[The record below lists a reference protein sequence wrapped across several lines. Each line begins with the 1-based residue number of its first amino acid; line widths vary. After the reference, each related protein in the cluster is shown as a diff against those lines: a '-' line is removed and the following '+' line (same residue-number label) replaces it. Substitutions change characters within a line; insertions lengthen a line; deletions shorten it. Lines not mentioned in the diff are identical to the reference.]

1 MPTLAQTPVRVNT
14 PGLGEDVSVVADVTL
29 ASRGGRS
36 RRARG
41 TAGAHVQGR
50 GWCRAGAGG
59 ARAGQPARI
68 EGGSDAER
76 VLAGAAHH
84 ANSASGQPLHIETI
98 NGGRSSVA
106 DTLDAKAVFSY
117 RSGSSSRD
125 HCFVT
130 FYTF

>member
-50 GWCRAGAGG
+50 GWCRR
-59 ARAGQPARI
+59 ARAGPRRAEQPARI

-84 ANSASGQPLHIETI
+84 ANAASGQPLHMET
-98 NGGRSSVA
+98 
-106 DTLDAKAVFSY
+106 TC
-117 RSGSSSRD
+117 
-125 HCFVT
+125 HT
-130 FYTF
+130 FTYIYQMIKI